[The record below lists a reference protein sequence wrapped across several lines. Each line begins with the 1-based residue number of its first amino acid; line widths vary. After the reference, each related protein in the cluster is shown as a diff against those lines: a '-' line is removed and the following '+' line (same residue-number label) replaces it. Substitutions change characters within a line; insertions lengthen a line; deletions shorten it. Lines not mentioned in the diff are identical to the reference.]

1 MEVSNQS
8 AKKVLFDLAATHTGA
23 LGSMHGG
30 GVYAEVVFEK
40 LASLVEQNTLE
51 VFYFAHK
58 KIAPNILALCEKHG
72 IVEHKIN
79 KRSDIQTLVDTGK
92 YHTLYSALPYENF
105 ANTDTQK
112 IRFLYTIHGLREL
125 EVPYSTQQW
134 RYSLHWKRI
143 AEWLFAICFTQLY
156 LKRTRNRFRKL
167 LQKPNSQIVTISAHS
182 KYSILQQF
190 GDIVSAN
197 DLTKL
202 YSPLLDG
209 KGKAQFLKT
218 DPNDFQYFLL
228 INGNRWIKNS
238 YRALKALQRFY
249 SSNPACEVKTLVLG
263 LDKPP
268 KEFADDDHFIFKGYV
283 SREELESAFAT
294 AYAFIYPT
302 LNEGFGYPPLE
313 AMKHGTPVL
322 ASAVSAIPEVC
333 GDAVLYFNPY
343 DESEI
348 AIRIAEIYFDKNRR
362 NDLIAKGHKRFEEIT
377 KSQSDM
383 LVTLCHMIMQ
393 KGAD

>member
-1 MEVSNQS
+1 MEIITPS
-8 AKKVLFDLAATHTGA
+8 ATKILFDLAATHPGA

-40 LASLVEQNTLE
+40 LVSLVEKNTLD

-58 KIAPNILALCEKHG
+58 KVAPNILALCQKYG

-79 KRSDIQTLVDTGK
+79 TRSDIQALVDTGK

-105 ANTDTQK
+105 ANTDTK
-112 IRFLYTIHGLREL
+112 NIRFLYTVHGLREL
-125 EVPYSTQQW
+125 EVPYSLQQW

-143 AEWLFAICFTQLY
+143 VEWLFAMCFTRLY
-156 LKRTRNRFRKL
+156 LKRTKNRFRQL
-167 LQKPNSQIVTISAHS
+167 LQKPNSQIITISEHS
-182 KYSILQQF
+182 KYSILQKF
-190 GDIVSAN
+190 GDIVSAD

-209 KGKAQFLKT
+209 DVKKQPLATSK
-218 DPNDFQYFLL
+218 NDFKYFLL

-238 YRALKALQRFY
+238 YRALKALQNFY
-249 SSNPACEVKTLVLG
+249 SSNPECDVKTLVLG

-268 KEFADDDHFIFKGYV
+268 VEFADDDHFIFKGYI
-283 SREELESAFAT
+283 SRDELESAFAK
-294 AYAFIYPT
+294 AYAFIYPS

-348 AIRIAEIYFDKNRR
+348 AIRIAEIYFDNNKRT
-362 NDLIAKGHKRFEEIT
+362 DLIAKGHKRFEEIT
-377 KSQSDM
+377 TSQTDM
-383 LVTLCHMIMQ
+383 LLTLCHMIMQ
-393 KGAD
+393 KSE

>member
-1 MEVSNQS
+1 MEIITPS
-8 AKKVLFDLAATHTGA
+8 ATKILFDLAATHPGA

-40 LASLVEQNTLE
+40 LASLVEQNTLD

-58 KIAPNILALCEKHG
+58 KIAPNILALCQQYG

-79 KRSDIQTLVDTGK
+79 TRSDIQTLIDTGK

-105 ANTDTQK
+105 TETDTQN

-125 EVPYSTQQW
+125 EAPYSVQQW

-143 AEWLFAICFTQLY
+143 VEWLFAMCFTQLY
-156 LKRTRNRFRKL
+156 LKRTKNRFKEL
-167 LQKPNSQIVTISAHS
+167 LQKPNSQIITISEHS

-190 GDIVSAN
+190 GDIVSAE

-209 KGKAQFLKT
+209 KANTQTQETSQNTFK
-218 DPNDFQYFLL
+218 YFLL

-238 YRALKALQRFY
+238 YRALKALKCFY
-249 SSNPACEVKTLVLG
+249 ASNPECDVKTLVLG

-268 KEFADDDHFIFKGYV
+268 TEFAHDDHFIFKGYV
-283 SREELESAFAT
+283 SRDELESAFAK
-294 AYAFIYPT
+294 AYAFIYPS

-343 DESEI
+343 NESEI
-348 AIRIAEIYFDKNRR
+348 ANRIAEVYFDNNKR
-362 NDLIAKGHKRFEEIT
+362 NDLIARGHRRFEEIT
-377 KSQSDM
+377 TSQTDM
-383 LVTLCHMIMQ
+383 LLTLCHMIMQ
-393 KGAD
+393 KSG